1 MGIIQQ
7 KLNRKRVF
15 KHEPLIRLYFSPY
28 TDRNYFGGNNA
39 MINEYFKAGDRA
51 IWCGFD
57 EVEIVDISG
66 EWATIRF
73 PDTHSTTITNTKH
86 LEECLNDV

>member
-1 MGIIQQ
+1 MG
-7 KLNRKRVF
+7 
-15 KHEPLIRLYFSPY
+15 
-28 TDRNYFGGNNA
+28 DNA

-73 PDTHSTTITNTKH
+73 PDTHTTTITNTKH
-86 LEECLNDV
+86 LEECLNNVQR

>member
-1 MGIIQQ
+1 MAHFKGLIIA
-7 KLNRKRVF
+7 LVIV
-15 KHEPLIRLYFSPY
+15 LIILWG
-28 TDRNYFGGNNA
+28 DNA
-39 MINEYFKAGDRA
+39 MINEYFKAGDHA

-86 LEECLNDV
+86 LGEGLNNVGMD

>member
-1 MGIIQQ
+1 
-7 KLNRKRVF
+7 
-15 KHEPLIRLYFSPY
+15 
-28 TDRNYFGGNNA
+28 
-39 MINEYFKAGDRA
+39 MINEYFKQGDRA

-86 LEECLNDV
+86 LEECLNNV

>member
-1 MGIIQQ
+1 
-7 KLNRKRVF
+7 
-15 KHEPLIRLYFSPY
+15 
-28 TDRNYFGGNNA
+28 
-39 MINEYFKAGDRA
+39 MINEYFKAGDHA

-86 LEECLNDV
+86 LGECLNDVQR